1 LSVRRPPL
9 AIVIAAVAFGAA
21 RPEPR
26 ANAQTRGDKVPGVVM
41 SPKAAEGAPLVEA
54 RVAEVTV
61 FSDRARVRR
70 RGHAT
75 GKAGVELVRFPS
87 LPGAVFLDTIRVSTS
102 GGRVLRVEATPVER
116 ERMSIAQ
123 AGKLLDQLDAVNDR
137 IVEMDDRR
145 AADDWEVGF
154 LRALSPA
161 MPVPEE
167 KREGRKNL
175 VADPASWW
183 KALDFVGERN
193 RAASG
198 RMLKLEAERRD
209 LIKERDRLLA
219 DVQAL
224 NQGGFSDRVVDV
236 VAIVDL
242 ARAGAELELE
252 YFVPGA
258 RWKPAYDLHFA
269 SARGQI
275 RVETAAVVEQ
285 TTGEDWTDA
294 TLLLS
299 TAMPGRGIDLPEL
312 LTWTLGERSEF
323 VPQLRP
329 RRPPVVEPPPPAPPL
344 PAGAAAARAVVAE
357 LIKTRLVSAIGGGTD
372 RDGDSIPDSRDGC
385 PDQPEDRNGFE
396 DADGCPDSDRYVERQ
411 AQARARARAYKAQA
425 EYGAVT
431 TSAGPPGAPAAA
443 PAMPAPAAPPPPPP
457 SDAYEEAEVVA
468 ESKPRTTLTWQE
480 SVVVPRKASKS
491 TGAYRAPVTLALAL
505 DDTTAPSRAPVL
517 TDPYLPAVSAGGLD
531 YVYQAPT
538 KATVPSSPKQVR
550 IPLASQTFKAT
561 AFHEATPALAT
572 TAFLRARVR
581 NDGKRPLLRG
591 PATIFGDGELVG
603 VGELQTTGPGGDI
616 EFPLGADQD
625 VKLVRQIVPST
636 KTTGVIMKAEETTY
650 DVQIQVANYKKQK
663 VTVEI
668 VDQVPRSRR
677 DKVEVK
683 LLGIQPAATGAPD
696 ADGVVRWRVELAPG
710 ATQKLNLRYQ
720 ITRPKDW
727 QLHQN

>member
-1 LSVRRPPL
+1 
-9 AIVIAAVAFGAA
+9 
-21 RPEPR
+21 
-26 ANAQTRGDKVPGVVM
+26 VPGVVL
-41 SPKAAEGAPLVEA
+41 SPKTAETAALVEA
-54 RVAEVTV
+54 RIAEATV

-70 RGHAT
+70 RGQTT
-75 GKAGVELVRFPS
+75 GKTGVQLVRLPS
-87 LPGAVFLDTIRVSTS
+87 LPGAVFLDTIRVTAS

-137 IVEMDDRR
+137 LVEMDDRR
-145 AADDWEVGF
+145 AGDDWEVGF
-154 LRALSPA
+154 LRAISPA
-161 MPVPEE
+161 MPVPED

-183 KALDFVGERN
+183 KALDFVGARA
-193 RAASG
+193 RAASD
-198 RMLKLEAERRD
+198 RLLKLDGERRE
-209 LIKERDRLLA
+209 LVKERDRLLA

-236 VAIVDL
+236 VAIVEL

-294 TLLLS
+294 TLLFS

-323 VPQLRP
+323 IPQLRA
-329 RRPPVVEPPPPAPPL
+329 RRAPPTEPPPPAPTSL
-344 PAGAAAARAVVAE
+344 PAGAEAARAAAAD
-357 LIKTRLVSAIGGGTD
+357 LIKRRLVSAISGGSERD
-372 RDGDSIPDSRDGC
+372 RDGIPDLVDESPVRTRAR
-385 PDQPEDRNGFE
+385 PAR
-396 DADGCPDSDRYVERQ
+396 RQ
-411 AQARARARAYKAQA
+411 AEMSAAKPMGGAY
-425 EYGAVT
+425 G
-431 TSAGPPGAPAAA
+431 AAA
-443 PAMPAPAAPPPPPP
+443 PAMAPPPPPAP
-457 SDAYEEAEVVA
+457 APAAAAPAEMDYGEEEAAAPSAMSWHDVVA
-468 ESKPRTTLTWQE
+468 VQ
-480 SVVVPRKASKS
+480 RKASKS
-491 TGAYRAPVTLALAL
+491 TGSSSVPLPLALN
-505 DDTTAPSRAPVL
+505 DTAAPARGPVL
-517 TDPYLPAVSAGGLD
+517 SDPYLPAVSAGGLD

-538 KATVPSSPKQVR
+538 KATIPSSPKQVR
-550 IPLASQTFKAT
+550 VPLASQTFRAT
-561 AFHEATPALAT
+561 AFHEATPALAP

-603 VGELQTTGPGGDI
+603 VGEIQTTGPGGDI

-625 VKLVRQIVPST
+625 VKLVRQIVPTT
-636 KTTGVIMKAEETTY
+636 KTTGVIMKEEATTY

-668 VDQVPRSRR
+668 VDQIPRSQR
-677 DKVEVK
+677 DKVQVK
-683 LLGIQPAATGAPD
+683 LLGIQPAATSAPD
-696 ADGVVRWRVELAPG
+696 ADGVVRWRVDLAPG
-710 ATQKLNLRYQ
+710 ATQTLKLSYS
-720 ITRPKDW
+720 ISRPKDW
-727 QLHQN
+727 QLYQN